1 MFSSKDKLFMERAF
15 ELAEESF
22 DDEEVPVGAVIVKDG
37 KIIGEGKNKVISK
50 NDVTSHA
57 EINALRDAS
66 KNTNN
71 YRLNA
76 CLMYVTLEPCH
87 MCAKAAIDARISSI
101 VFAAKEPKTGSIVS
115 IDNFLDKKIFNHNVT
130 YRFGLMETRSSK
142 LLKKFTLAQ
151 ILLMAIQC
159 IKFLPIFL
167 MVRPPLLMDLKW
179 KILNCTQNY
188 MKCG

>member
-15 ELAEESF
+15 ELAVESF

-37 KIIGEGKNKVISK
+37 KIIGEGRNKVISK

-57 EINALRDAS
+57 EINALRNAS

-71 YRLNA
+71 YRLND

-87 MCAKAAIDARISSI
+87 MCAKAALDATLSSI

-115 IDNFLDKKIFNHNVT
+115 VDNFLDKKLFNHTVT
-130 YRFGLMETRSSK
+130 YRYGLMEDRCSK
-142 LLKKFTLAQ
+142 LLKEFFKL
-151 ILLMAIQC
+151 
-159 IKFLPIFL
+159 
-167 MVRPPLLMDLKW
+167 RR
-179 KILNCTQNY
+179 
-188 MKCG
+188 

>member
-15 ELAEESF
+15 ELAVESF

-37 KIIGEGKNKVISK
+37 EIIGEGRNKVISK

-57 EINALRDAS
+57 EINALRNAS

-71 YRLNA
+71 YRLND

-87 MCAKAAIDARISSI
+87 MCAKAALDARLSSI

-115 IDNFLDKKIFNHNVT
+115 VENFLDKKLFNHTVT
-130 YRFGLMETRSSK
+130 YRYGLMEDRSSK
-142 LLKKFTLAQ
+142 LLKEFFKL
-151 ILLMAIQC
+151 
-159 IKFLPIFL
+159 
-167 MVRPPLLMDLKW
+167 RR
-179 KILNCTQNY
+179 
-188 MKCG
+188 